1 MVMVTTS
8 SHHSY
13 SGETYS
19 PLHLGLS
26 SEKQIQIPSRTF
38 FFSFLFFFFFI
49 LFCFVLCGGGKRKQA
64 EKREKERVVGGVV
77 TSDPRWSIGSNT

>member
-1 MVMVTTS
+1 MTQLGFVFMVMVTTS

-19 PLHLGLS
+19 PLLLGLS

-38 FFSFLFFFFFI
+38 FFYLILLLF

-64 EKREKERVVGGVV
+64 EKREKKGGGGG
-77 TSDPRWSIGSNT
+77 WCGH